1 MLDRISKLDNL
12 VTLYF
17 FCDRML
23 ATNCNLLVVAKQS
36 CLLLISSFAPSL
48 SLIYIKAFANDVTT
62 QLASFCC
69 RNTFLN
75 CVLVVLGCVTLLV
88 AARPGGIAIH
98 LLGFSKALF
107 STKLMSLTPSVS
119 LWKYFCWKF
128 QTLPQQVL
136 DHDGFVKTFVC

>member
-1 MLDRISKLDNL
+1 
-12 VTLYF
+12 
-17 FCDRML
+17 
-23 ATNCNLLVVAKQS
+23 
-36 CLLLISSFAPSL
+36 
-48 SLIYIKAFANDVTT
+48 
-62 QLASFCC
+62 
-69 RNTFLN
+69 
-75 CVLVVLGCVTLLV
+75 LGCVTLLV

-136 DHDGFVKTFVC
+136 DHDGFVKTFVCWQLDWQLHILTTTFQTNM